1 MQRLQGKNTAAIG
14 GFTLIELMV
23 ALAVMAVI
31 LTLAVPSFTSMIA
44 RNRLAAASNELVA
57 GLQVA
62 RTESVRRNARV
73 LLCPSTDDASCN
85 GDDWS
90 HVIVFHD
97 ANGDSDATA
106 GEEIIRSIQITDGL
120 TVNPSANVATNQRV
134 GFGADGFAR
143 VGDAGAREGA
153 ISVCSTKVAEAEN
166 TRDVR
171 LGVSR
176 INVERRNGT
185 ADCTALAN

>member
-57 GLQVA
+57 GLQIA

-73 LLCPSTDDASCN
+73 LLCPSTDDATCT

-97 ANGDSDATA
+97 ANSDSDATA
-106 GEEIIRSIQITDGL
+106 GEEIIRSIQITNGL
-120 TVNPSANVATNQRV
+120 TVNPSANVATNQRI

-176 INVERRNGT
+176 INVERRDGT